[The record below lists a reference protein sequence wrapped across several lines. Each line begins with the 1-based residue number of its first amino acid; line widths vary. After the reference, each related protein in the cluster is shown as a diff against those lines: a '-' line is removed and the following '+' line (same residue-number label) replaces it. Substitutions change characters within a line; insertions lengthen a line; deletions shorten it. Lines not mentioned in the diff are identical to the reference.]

1 MSPTPH
7 TSSAERARVPGTTG
21 PGTPQRRP
29 FGGKNALVNLVPVRF
44 ERSFQSE
51 LFDAGELFLVRG
63 EQVVVDTSKGL
74 ALGTV
79 SGLVERKVV
88 ERGRVHRIVR
98 RATEADRERTEANK
112 LEARAAFKAGIQRI
126 KARRL
131 DMKLCQVEYTLD
143 GSRVLFYFSAE
154 KRVDFRQLV
163 RDLARDLNVRI
174 EMRQVGVRDGAGL
187 IGGIGPCGK
196 ELCCASFL
204 TDFRSISIR
213 HAKDQGLTLNPKK
226 VSGMC
231 GRLMCCLVYEHTHYR
246 AAKKG
251 APRVNRAVET
261 AAGPG
266 TISEVD
272 LLQRRVRVYLE
283 SGSFEEFPFSEII
296 VDDDTVRKARDL
308 AKAAPSRPR
317 ASERAVKNASSRLDE
332 RYSWD
337 DAEAA
342 ELLALDEGGEDDDDG
357 DDDDG
362 ARGAEAGSD
371 GSGDQ
376 RGRKR
381 RRGRGRGRTASG
393 VRSAAPGEAGDAPPT
408 PENASAG
415 EGTSEAATGEG
426 AADGERRAPRSRGRG
441 RDRDREGSRDRASQR
456 SGGRERGRSGR
467 APTSDAGTSATGPG
481 EGGEAPPHREPRDG
495 DATGAEAA
503 TGDAPAARKRRRRRR
518 GGSGRRRGEGGGEG
532 PSGGADGGS
541 AEG

>member
-7 TSSAERARVPGTTG
+7 TSSAERARVPGTSG

-79 SGLVERKVV
+79 AGLVERKVV
-88 ERGRVHRIVR
+88 ERGRVQRIVR
-98 RATEADRERTEANK
+98 RATDADRERTEANK
-112 LEARAAFKAGIQRI
+112 VEARTAFKVGIQRI

-266 TISEVD
+266 TIAEVD

-283 SGSFEEFPFSEII
+283 SGSFDEFPFSEII

-342 ELLALDEGGEDDDDG
+342 ELLALDEGGGPDDDDDG
-357 DDDDG
+357 DDDG
-362 ARGAEAGSD
+362 PERGADGE
-371 GSGDQ
+371 GSGDD
-376 RGRKR
+376 RKRKR
-381 RRGRGRGRTASG
+381 RRRGRGRTASG
-393 VRSAAPGEAGDAPPT
+393 VRAAAPGDPAEAQGAQD
-408 PENASAG
+408 
-415 EGTSEAATGEG
+415 EGRSGEG
-426 AADGERRAPRSRGRG
+426 ATDSPSGEGAGESEQRRAPRGRGRG
-441 RDRDREGSRDRASQR
+441 RDRDGARERGSQR
-456 SGGRERGRSGR
+456 SGSRERGRSGR
-467 APTSDAGTSATGPG
+467 GPATDGGAPRAASAAA
-481 EGGEAPPHREPRDG
+481 GEAPPQREPRG
-495 DATGAEAA
+495 DDAQGAEAGA
-503 TGDAPAARKRRRRRR
+503 GDAPARKRRRRRR
-518 GGSGRRRGEGGGEG
+518 GGSGRRRGEGGGDG
-532 PSGGADGGS
+532 NSGGADGGS